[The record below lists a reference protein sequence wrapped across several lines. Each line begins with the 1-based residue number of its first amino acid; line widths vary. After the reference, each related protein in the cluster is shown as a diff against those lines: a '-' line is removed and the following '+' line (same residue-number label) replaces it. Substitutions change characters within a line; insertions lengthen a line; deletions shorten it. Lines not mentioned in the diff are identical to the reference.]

1 MSTSGLDTVIG
12 GSNIASDPQGAAN
25 HFKKGQELEKAG
37 NRTAAIAEYRAA
49 VDRDRA
55 NPDYMFRLAFLL
67 DLVGEEHEAM
77 DLYVQLAQRPEPH
90 VNALVNLAVLHED
103 RGEMHQAERCLR
115 KVLQVNPTHA
125 RARLFMKD
133 VSASKE
139 ALYDEGDQR
148 DEAKRK
154 AELDTPVTDF
164 ELSVRSRNCLKKM
177 NIRTLRDLLMIT
189 KAELLSYKNF
199 GETSLTEIEA
209 MLAQRDLRLGEGLD
223 QGYVARAAKD
233 YIDKLADR
241 VDASV
246 LGKPVASMDLSVRA
260 RRALQLLGVQSV
272 GELAARTEAELM
284 GVKNFGQNSL
294 DEIKRKLI
302 DMGLSLRELD

>member
-1 MSTSGLDTVIG
+1 MPTSGLDTVIG
-12 GSNIASDPQGAAN
+12 GTTTASDPQGAAS
-25 HFKKGQELEKAG
+25 HFKKGVEHEQSG
-37 NRTAAIAEYRAA
+37 NRLAAIEHYRAA
-49 VDRDRA
+49 VERDPKA
-55 NPDYMFRLAFLL
+55 DHLFRLAFML

-77 DLYVQLAQRPEPH
+77 SLYTRLGQMPEPH

-115 KVLQVNPTHA
+115 KVLEAKPNHA

-133 VSASKE
+133 VMASKE

-177 NIRTLRDLLMIT
+177 NSRTLRDLLMIT

-199 GETSLTEIEA
+199 GETSLTEIES
-209 MLAQRDLRLGEGLD
+209 MLAQRGLRLGEGLD
-223 QGYVARAAKD
+223 QGYVARAAKE
-233 YIDKLADR
+233 YIDSLADR
-241 VDASV
+241 VDASI
-246 LGKPVASMDLSVRA
+246 LNRPVSSLELSVRA
-260 RRALQLLGVQSV
+260 RRALQLLAVQSI

-294 DEIKRKLI
+294 DEIKRKLA
-302 DMGLSLRELD
+302 DLGLGLRELE

>member
-1 MSTSGLDTVIG
+1 MSHPGLDTVIG
-12 GSNIASDPQGAAN
+12 GTSTVANDPQGAAS
-25 HFKKGQELEKAG
+25 HFAKGLERERAG
-37 NRTAAIAEYRAA
+37 DRHGAIVEFREACR
-49 VDRDRA
+49 RDRK
-55 NPDYMFRLAFLL
+55 PDHLFRLAYML
-67 DLVGEEHEAM
+67 DLLGEEDEAVA
-77 DLYVQLAQRPEPH
+77 LYAQVCAQPTPP
-90 VNALVNLAVLHED
+90 VNALLNLAVLHED
-103 RGEMHQAERCLR
+103 RGEIHQAERCLR
-115 KVLQVNPTHA
+115 KILDAHPNHA

-133 VSASKE
+133 VMASKN
-139 ALYDEGDQR
+139 AVYDEDDSR
-148 DEAKRK
+148 SEAKRN

-209 MLAQRDLRLGEGLD
+209 MLAQRGLRLGEGLD
-223 QGYVARAAKD
+223 QGYVARAAKE
-233 YIDKLADR
+233 YIDTLAER

-246 LGKPVASMDLSVRA
+246 LAKPVSSLDLSVRA
-260 RRALQLLGVQSV
+260 RRALQLLGVQSI

-294 DEIKRKLI
+294 DEIKRKLV
-302 DMGLSLRELD
+302 DMGLGLRELD

>member
-25 HFKKGQELEKAG
+25 HFRKGQELEKAG
-37 NRTAAIAEYRAA
+37 DRTAAIGEYRAA
-49 VDRDRA
+49 VDRDQT
-55 NPDYMFRLAFLL
+55 NPDYMFRLAYLL
-67 DLVGEEHEAM
+67 DLVGDEHEAM
-77 DLYVQLAQRPEPH
+77 NLYQRLAQR
-90 VNALVNLAVLHED
+90 
-103 RGEMHQAERCLR
+103 AERCLR
-115 KVLQVNPTHA
+115 KVLEAKPNHA

-209 MLAQRDLRLGEGLD
+209 MLAQRGLRLGEGLD

-294 DEIKRKLI
+294 DEIKRKLV

>member
-1 MSTSGLDTVIG
+1 M
-12 GSNIASDPQGAAN
+12 
-25 HFKKGQELEKAG
+25 
-37 NRTAAIAEYRAA
+37 
-49 VDRDRA
+49 
-55 NPDYMFRLAFLL
+55 
-67 DLVGEEHEAM
+67 
-77 DLYVQLAQRPEPH
+77 
-90 VNALVNLAVLHED
+90 
-103 RGEMHQAERCLR
+103 
-115 KVLQVNPTHA
+115 
-125 RARLFMKD
+125 
-133 VSASKE
+133 
-139 ALYDEGDQR
+139 
-148 DEAKRK
+148 
-154 AELDTPVTDF
+154 
-164 ELSVRSRNCLKKM
+164 RSRNCLKKM

-209 MLAQRDLRLGEGLD
+209 MLAQRGLRLGEGLD

>member
-1 MSTSGLDTVIG
+1 MATSGLDTVIG
-12 GSNIASDPQGAAN
+12 GSTKASDPQGAAN
-25 HFKKGQELEKAG
+25 HFKKGQECEKAG
-37 NRTAAIAEYRAA
+37 DRRGAIENYRAA
-49 VDRDRA
+49 VDRDSNA
-55 NPDYMFRLAFLL
+55 EYMFRLAFML
-67 DLVGEEHEAM
+67 DLVGEEDDAVR
-77 DLYVQLAQRPEPH
+77 LYHMLAQRPEPH
-90 VNALVNLAVLHED
+90 INALVNLAVLHED

-115 KVLQVNPTHA
+115 KVLEAKPNHA

-133 VSASKE
+133 VAASKE

-209 MLAQRDLRLGEGLD
+209 MLAQRGLRLGEGLD
-223 QGYVARAAKD
+223 QGYVARAAKE
-233 YIDKLADR
+233 YIDTLAER

-246 LGKPVASMDLSVRA
+246 LAKPVSSLDLSVRA
-260 RRALQLLGVQSV
+260 RRALQLLGVQSI

-294 DEIKRKLI
+294 DEIKRKLV
-302 DMGLSLRELD
+302 DMGLGLRELD

>member
-49 VDRDRA
+49 VDRDQA

-115 KVLQVNPTHA
+115 KVLQVNPNHA

>member
-115 KVLQVNPTHA
+115 KVLQVNPNHA

-209 MLAQRDLRLGEGLD
+209 MLAQRGLRLGEGLD